1 MPELDTVV
9 WIVLGLGALVVGLS
23 KTAVPGAGT
32 IAVAL
37 FASVLPAKASTGAL
51 LVLLIVGDMMAL
63 LAYRRHADW
72 RVIVKMAPA
81 VVLGLVAGWGF
92 LAVASD
98 AWVRRGIGALLLMV
112 IAVTLCR
119 RWRGSFAAT
128 RQASSDATSAAG
140 AAQGAGGS
148 ATGGSETGGGATGPA
163 SAASGQG
170 ASAPTPAPGG
180 GGIAA
185 WTYGSLGGFTTMV
198 ANAAGPVMSMYFLA
212 AKFPVKAFLGTSAW
226 FFAAVNIAKLPF
238 SIGLGIINPSS
249 LLLDLVLVP
258 LVLVG
263 GLGGRLIAQ
272 RISQKTFEWVVVVL
286 TVVGAAYLLV

>member
-112 IAVTLCR
+112 IAVTLWR
-119 RWRGSFAAT
+119 RWRGSVAAT
-128 RQASSDATSAAG
+128 KQASADATSATG
-140 AAQGAGGS
+140 AAQTAGGR
-148 ATGGSETGGGATGPA
+148 ATGGGATGPA
-163 SAASGQG
+163 SAGGGQG

-272 RISQKTFEWVVVVL
+272 RISQRTFEWVVVVL

>member
-1 MPELDTVV
+1 MNLAELTPLVWTV
-9 WIVLGLGALVVGLS
+9 LAAGALVVGLS

-32 IAVAL
+32 IAVAM

-72 RVIVKMAPA
+72 RVILRMAPA

-92 LAVASD
+92 LALASD

-112 IAVTLCR
+112 IAVTLLR
-119 RWRGSFAAT
+119 RWRAARST
-128 RQASSDATSAAG
+128 AAARQEDAA
-140 AAQGAGGS
+140 
-148 ATGGSETGGGATGPA
+148 E
-163 SAASGQG
+163 
-170 ASAPTPAPGG
+170 APGG
-180 GGIAA
+180 GGLAA
-185 WTYGSLGGFTTMV
+185 WTYGGLGGFTTMV

-226 FFAAVNIAKLPF
+226 FFATVNLAKLPF
-238 SIGLGIINPSS
+238 SIGLGIITPTS
-249 LLLDLVLVP
+249 LLLDLILVP
-258 LVLVG
+258 LVLLG

-272 RISQKTFEWVVVVL
+272 RISQRAFEWAVVIL
-286 TVVGAAYLLV
+286 TVLGAGYLLV

>member
-112 IAVTLCR
+112 IAVTLWR
-119 RWRGSFAAT
+119 RWRGSVAAT
-128 RQASSDATSAAG
+128 KQASADATSATG
-140 AAQGAGGS
+140 AAQTAGGS
-148 ATGGSETGGGATGPA
+148 ATGGSATGPA
-163 SAASGQG
+163 SAAGGQG

>member
-112 IAVTLCR
+112 IAVTLWR
-119 RWRGSFAAT
+119 RWRGSVAAT
-128 RQASSDATSAAG
+128 KQASADATSATG
-140 AAQGAGGS
+140 AAQVAGGS
-148 ATGGSETGGGATGPA
+148 ATGGGATGPA
-163 SAASGQG
+163 SAAGGQG

-286 TVVGAAYLLV
+286 TVLGAAYLLV